1 MATQSKNGKRRLRE
15 DYEKKKAQ
23 KKKSIRGQCET
34 NYGECKKIASYSV
47 TPTGQV
53 GLSQLSRILNISR
66 SEMLDQIG
74 RGQIKL
80 LLSCEGRHFIATT
93 DSVTCVERLEVAA
106 ESLEF
111 AQLNLNFSEPSSAN
125 K

>member
-53 GLSQLSRILNISR
+53 GLGQLSRVLKISR
-66 SEMLDQIG
+66 SEMLEQIG
-74 RGQIKL
+74 RGQIRL
-80 LLSCEGRHFIATT
+80 LLSWKGRDFIVTQ
-93 DSVTCVERLEVAA
+93 DSVICVELCEIAG
-106 ESLEF
+106 ENLDFE
-111 AQLNLNFSEPSSAN
+111 QLNQLFSEP
-125 K
+125 